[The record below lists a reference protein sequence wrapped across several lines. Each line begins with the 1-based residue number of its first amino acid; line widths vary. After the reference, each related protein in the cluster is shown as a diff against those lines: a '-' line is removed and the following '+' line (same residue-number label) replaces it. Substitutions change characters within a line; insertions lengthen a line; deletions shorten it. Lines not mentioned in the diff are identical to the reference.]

1 MFWALGRVNKS
12 VSSEEKGLLLL
23 FLKAGN
29 KIVYRVMILPLT
41 RMHLKKIL
49 IIISSWWVRLWM
61 TCSPFDFPKIP
72 CIECSLFQEKRSWG
86 EKINMWIS
94 TSLSIFVCLLKI
106 YYLFWKVEEEIFYLP
121 VHSPWWPALGQAEAK
136 GPGDSFVPS
145 MWTQGSI
152 LGPFPTT
159 FPRPSPWFWII
170 SGPVPICECQCLQ
183 SSFTG

>member
-41 RMHLKKIL
+41 RMHLKKNINNNFLLVSEIMNDMFPLWLSQDSLYRML
-49 IIISSWWVRLWM
+49 I
-61 TCSPFDFPKIP
+61 
-72 CIECSLFQEKRSWG
+72 FQEKRSWG